1 MATAQRAAPPLA
13 QSPFAQRVSLLLLG
27 GVTLIAVTAVG
38 LFQVFQTSRAATM
51 GYGLQALEQERSALA
66 AELRLIEADIARVS
80 RLEQIREQAVERL
93 GMVVPEET
101 LRIAVDVPK
110 PRVIPMPERY
120 VVAAAPVDAPSAAWW
135 ERLLRR
141 VPGFD

>member
-1 MATAQRAAPPLA
+1 MATALRAAPALA
-13 QSPFAQRVSLLLLG
+13 QSPFAQRVPLLLLG
-27 GVTLIAVTAVG
+27 GVTLIAVTVIG
-38 LFQVFQTSRAATM
+38 LFQVLQTSHAATM
-51 GYGLQALEQERSALA
+51 GYDLRALEQERTALA

-80 RLEQIREQAVERL
+80 RLEQIREEAVERL

-120 VVAAAPVDAPSAAWW
+120 VAAGTPVDAPSIAWW
-135 ERLLRR
+135 EGLLRR
-141 VPGFD
+141 LPGFD